1 LQGAISKAAILE
13 PGLFRSNIPI
23 SNVLNAGEPG
33 ARWQAAAVLDFMA
46 GLCGVGKRHWRPS
59 LTLARN
65 RGLR

>member
-33 ARWQAAAVLDFMA
+33 ARWQAAAVLDFLQA
-46 GLCGVGKRHWRPS
+46 YVVWENGIGAQASRLPGI
-59 LTLARN
+59 AA
-65 RGLR
+65 